1 MFFAVLCEGGDQSMK
16 SLTAAQTAGMIIAAC
31 DAIIENKPYL
41 TEVDSKIGDGDH
53 GIGMSGG
60 MEKAKAALLEK
71 GTFDDINTVF
81 QITGMTML
89 NSMGGA
95 SGVIFG
101 SMFLGGI
108 KKLEP
113 CKELDGEIFTK
124 IMRGSLNSIK
134 ERGKAQVGDKTMV
147 DALEPAVIAME
158 NSDKDDLAALL
169 DKAEKAALQ
178 GVENTKNCVAK
189 FGRAKSL
196 LERAI
201 GYQDAG
207 ATSVSIIFGAMHSYV
222 QNL

>member
-1 MFFAVLCEGGDQSMK
+1 MK
-16 SLTAAQTAGMIIAAC
+16 TLTVQQTVQMIISAC
-31 DAIIENKPYL
+31 DAIISNVSYL

-53 GIGMSGG
+53 GIGMAGG
-60 MEKAKAALLEK
+60 MEKAKSSLLENQP
-71 GTFDDINTVF
+71 FSDINSVF
-81 QITGMTML
+81 KTTGMTML

-108 KKLEP
+108 RGMENIQ
-113 CKELDGEIFTK
+113 ELDAASFTK
-124 IMRGSLNSIK
+124 IMRGSLDSIK
-134 ERGKAQVGDKTMV
+134 ARGKAVVGDKTMV

-158 NSDKDDLAALL
+158 QSSSDDFTELLSAAS
-169 DKAEKAALQ
+169 KAARQ
-178 GVENTKNCVAK
+178 GMENTKNYMAK

-207 ATSVSIIFGAMHSYV
+207 ATSVSIIFEAMY
-222 QNL
+222 QYIKEQ